1 MTMKS
6 IRKGFGIAVATCVVA
21 ATAAAFTFVETAKP
35 ETATSQQKPHNDIRR
50 AKESNAAAPRVEQ
63 GQAIKIRIINGKNGH
78 PLPKQPVSVSL
89 LYEQSETKP
98 EKYDAIQHLDT
109 DANGVAQFSLPEP
122 APAHL
127 GVVVR
132 LTSEH
137 WHCGCDAPA
146 LVVTKELIQKGIV
159 KGRELSSPAKSVTAA
174 PGEIVFVA
182 RPFTFFEALFYP
194 LLKG

>member
-1 MTMKS
+1 MSMKS

-63 GQAIKIRIINGKNGH
+63 GQVIKIRIINSKNGQS
-78 PLPKQPVSVSL
+78 LPKQPVSVSL
-89 LYEQSETKP
+89 LYEGSETKP
-98 EKYDAIQHLDT
+98 AKYDALQHLDT
-109 DANGVAQFSLPEP
+109 DATGIARFVLPEP
-122 APAHL
+122 APGHL
-127 GVVVR
+127 SVGVR

-146 LVVTKELIQKGIV
+146 LVLTKELTQKGIV
-159 KGRELSSPAKSVTAA
+159 IGRELSPPTKSVTAE
-174 PGEIVFVA
+174 PGELLFIA
-182 RPFTFFEALFYP
+182 RPFTVFEVLLYP
-194 LLKG
+194 LLQG